1 MFRFAN
7 AEYLYLIALIPAL
20 WILYVVASRNRR
32 IRLECFAIY
41 ETLRHLMPDV
51 SRARVRIKFFVY
63 LVSLLFIILALARPQ
78 YGSKLREQKSMGVE
92 MMLVVDLSNS
102 MLAEDYEPSRAESTK
117 HAISRLLTEMKQQ
130 RIGLISFAGDAQV
143 ELPITTDYR
152 MAQAFVERLSPLTMP
167 VQGTNI
173 GKAVDLALLSYS
185 QERSESRVMILITDG
200 EDHDQGA
207 IAAAQR
213 AKAQGVK
220 IYTIGIGTP
229 EGAPI
234 SINDNF
240 IVDENGDMVV
250 SKLNEEMLQ
259 EIASITEGGY
269 IRATKR
275 SIGLQ
280 EISQAINA
288 MEQSE
293 LSTTLYEEY
302 NEQYQYLL
310 AIALLLLFIEYA
322 ISESKNTL
330 LKSIQRRLKTSSI
343 FFSK

>member
-20 WILYVVASRNRR
+20 WVLYVVASRNRR
-32 IRLECFAIY
+32 IRLERFANY
-41 ETLRHLMPDV
+41 ETLRYLMPDV
-51 SRARVRIKFFVY
+51 SRARVRVKFFIY
-63 LVSLLFIILALARPQ
+63 LLSLLFLILALARPQ
-78 YGSKLREQKSMGVE
+78 YGSKLREQKSQGVE

-117 HAISRLLTEMKQQ
+117 HAISRLLQELKQQ
-130 RIGLISFAGDAQV
+130 RIGLIAFAGDAQV

-152 MAQAFVERLSPLTMP
+152 MAQAFVERLSPSSMP

-173 GKAVDLALLSYS
+173 GKAIDLALLSYT
-185 QERSESRVMILITDG
+185 QEGSESRVMILITDG

-207 IAAAQR
+207 INAAQR
-213 AKAQGVK
+213 AKAQGVRV
-220 IYTIGIGTP
+220 YTIGIGTP

-234 SINDNF
+234 KINNNF

-269 IRATKR
+269 IRASKR
-275 SIGLQ
+275 SLGLQ

-293 LSTTLYEEY
+293 LSTTMYEEY

-310 AIALLLLFIEYA
+310 AIAFLLLIIEYI
-322 ISESKNTL
+322 ISDNRNTL
-330 LKSIQRRLKTSSI
+330 IKDIRQRFKTL
-343 FFSK
+343 